1 MTFPAH
7 HINAPQ
13 ASRTGGRRTLRHH
26 MEPWI
31 IRGRRLALG
40 RPGCQLWR
48 MT

>member
-7 HINAPQ
+7 IIHAPQ

-31 IRGRRLALG
+31 FGDGAW
-40 RPGCQLWR
+40 LWAGQAANFGG
-48 MT
+48 